1 MYDIKNALAD
11 VYDTE
16 ADYISHSFIKEHLSE
31 IEEIAKGSETAIEG
45 LKDSLSEEI
54 VANIIVENK
63 LEENRDSL
71 LADFVSLREQAQA
84 AMSGLV
90 IGDDILVDDTNFIA
104 SLNQLID
111 DCNMTVAQANAVFSA
126 LGIEPTYETET
137 VQQEQSITPTQ
148 TKHEVIEASTK
159 TFTASDGTVT
169 EVPEYTAIDTVT
181 PLAPVKASVDVPV
194 MALAVNGKQPK
205 ISGIKKAP
213 GGSVNNYSSQNRGG
227 KSPGSKSSG
236 SKGGGGGGSKAKEP
250 AQEKKVEGKKDP
262 YHDIDI
268 IIKDISH
275 DLDELQKQQS
285 KFFGQRLIDNLNK
298 QYELLNKQIDAT
310 TQKLGIARQ
319 EQARLASELSDKGVR
334 FNADGT
340 IANYAQAYDAQLSY
354 VNGIINQYNAMT
366 AEEQESFKETLEQAK
381 EDFNKFTDSINEY
394 DKTVTDI
401 IPELESDI
409 QDAIDKQI
417 EIKIEEFTM
426 EIKIRLDMSEAERD

>member
-16 ADYISHSFIKEHLSE
+16 ADYISHSFIKNHLSE

-63 LEENRDSL
+63 LGDNKDSL
-71 LADFVSLREQAQA
+71 LAEFVSLREQAQA

-90 IGDDILVDDTNFIA
+90 IGDDILVDDTNFITQ
-104 SLNQLID
+104 LNKLID

-148 TKHEVIEASTK
+148 TKHEVIAASTK

-181 PLAPVKASVDVPV
+181 PLAPVKADVEVPV

-213 GGSVNNYSSQNRGG
+213 GGSANNYSSRNKGG
-227 KSPGSKSSG
+227 KAPGSKSSG
-236 SKGGGGGGSKAKEP
+236 GKGGGGGSKAKNP
-250 AQEKKVEGKKDP
+250 AKEKKVESKKDP

-275 DLDELQKQQS
+275 DLDKLQKQQS
-285 KFFGQRLIDNLNK
+285 KFFGQKLIDNLNK

-310 TQKLGIARQ
+310 TKKLGIARQ
-319 EQARLASELSDKGVR
+319 EQARLASELSNKGVR

-340 IANYAQAYDAQLSY
+340 IANYAQAYDAQLGY
-354 VNGIINQYNAMT
+354 VNGLINQYNAMT

-381 EDFNKFTDSINEY
+381 EDFNKFTDSISEY

-401 IPELESDI
+401 IPELESNI
-409 QDAIDKQI
+409 QDAVDKQI